1 MKKAGNLLKDTV
13 WILLGSGLYSFGLQS
28 FAVPGELIMG
38 GAGGAATIFY
48 HLWDLPIGVG
58 AALINLPL
66 LVIAFVALGRHSL
79 WRTTYATVLFTG
91 VLSVGERLFRYRF
104 EGDPVISALF
114 GGLIMGLGLAAVY
127 HRDYITGG
135 SDLAAQILALKAP
148 VLSFSKWVMLL
159 DGIIVFSGA
168 LVFRSVEAGL
178 YSILMIFV
186 YTLVF
191 DSFLEGRS
199 KGKMALI
206 ITDHAQAVTEEIG
219 RLLERGCTRLQ
230 GQGTYSGKE
239 KTVLLCALTDRQAS
253 VLRGGVL
260 QCDPSAFVIVLRAT
274 EIWGEGFFK
283 L

>member
-1 MKKAGNLLKDTV
+1 MKKGLLKDTV
-13 WILLGSGLYSFGLQS
+13 WILVGSGLYSFGLQS

-38 GAGGAATIFY
+38 GAGGAATVFY
-48 HLWDLPIGVG
+48 HLWGLPIGVG

-66 LVIAFVALGRHSL
+66 LVIAFAALGRRSL
-79 WRTTYATVLFTG
+79 WRTAYATVLFTA

-104 EGDPVISALF
+104 EGDAVIAALF
-114 GGLIMGLGLAAVY
+114 GGLIMGLGLAVVY
-127 HRDYITGG
+127 HRDYTTGG
-135 SDLAAQILALKAP
+135 SDLAAQIL
-148 VLSFSKWVMLL
+148 VQRVHILSFGKWVMLL
-159 DGIIVFSGA
+159 DGCVVLGGA
-168 LVFRSVEAGL
+168 LVFGSMEIGL
-178 YSILMIFV
+178 YSVLMIFV

-206 ITDHAQAVTEEIG
+206 ITDHAQTVTEEIG
-219 RLLERGCTRLQ
+219 RLLERGCTRVQ
-230 GQGTYSGKE
+230 GQGTYSGKD
-239 KTVLLCALTDRQAS
+239 KTVLLCALTDRQATL
-253 VLRGGVL
+253 LRSGVL